1 LFIASWKI
9 LKPVEGKDWVYGS
22 SIKKRL
28 QLELELKEDIERV
41 LEVLEDNGVKPRS
54 E

>member
-1 LFIASWKI
+1 MEAA
-9 LKPVEGKDWVYGS
+9 
-22 SIKKRL
+22 IKKKL
-28 QLELELKEDIERV
+28 QLELELKDMDIERV